1 MPKRMH
7 LAFDLSYIHMEGRW
21 RMPGAWPGRY
31 PDVAMFEEIARIA
44 EHGLLDML
52 FSGDGTGVPSTWA
65 KSRDA
70 AVRWGVSWPRQD
82 LSPMSVAMSR
92 VTKHLGFGITYST
105 TFTHP
110 YFLARHFNS
119 LDHVTGGRI
128 AFNVITST
136 RRSDYANY
144 GYDDLVAHDER
155 YDRMEE
161 FIDVCRALW
170 SSVEP
175 DAMLWDEDTGQ
186 VGDPGKVHD
195 VEHRGRFF
203 KVSGPLNTPPSPQ
216 TRPVLLQAGSSPRGV
231 RACAYVADM
240 AFGPDMPLSLQI
252 AQRKALDEA
261 VAALGR
267 DPEGMG
273 IIWQQPCVVAET
285 EHEAVTR
292 RELLLSAIP
301 VEGVGVYLSHNGG
314 YDFSTLPQRF
324 TLGELHREIIASQA
338 SPGGFMREMVTRFGA
353 DTESPAASSS
363 IMVAASRQ
371 ATRVPSPAHQRR
383 SPTISKRSSRPLAA
397 VGASCLAMSCRCLTI
412 SRRLSICSY
421 PSCSGAA
428 ASGVSTKARLCAKTC
443 STTDGDRNRSRT
455 DDAILSRDEIWL
467 VNCTR

>member
-31 PDVAMFEEIARIA
+31 PDAALFEEIARIA
-44 EHGLLDML
+44 ERGRLDML
-52 FSGDGTGVPSTWA
+52 FSGDGTGVPSTWE

-82 LSPMSVAMSR
+82 LAPMAVAMSR
-92 VTKHLGFGITYST
+92 VTKHLGFGVTYST

-110 YFLARHFNS
+110 YFLARLFNS

-144 GYDDLVAHDER
+144 GYDDLVGHDER

-170 SSVEP
+170 NSVEP
-175 DAMLWDEDTGQ
+175 DAMVWDYDTGQ
-186 VGDPGKVHD
+186 VGDPAKVHD

-203 KVSGPLNTPPSPQ
+203 KISGPLNTPPSPQ
-216 TRPVLLQAGSSPRGV
+216 SRPVLLQAGSSPRGI

-240 AFGPDMPLSLQI
+240 AFAPDMPLQLQI

-267 DPEGMG
+267 DPQSMG
-273 IIWQQPCVVAET
+273 IVWQQPCVVAET
-285 EHEAVTR
+285 AAEALAR

-301 VEGVGVYLSHNGG
+301 PDGVGVYLSHNSG
-314 YDFSTLPQRF
+314 YDFSTLPARF
-324 TLGELHREIIASQA
+324 KIGDLHREIIASQA
-338 SPGGFMREMVTRFGA
+338 SPGGYLRELAARFGA
-353 DTESPAASSS
+353 ETEITREEFFDYGRLFATSYTRTIAGTAAQ
-363 IMVAASRQ
+363 VADILEENFEATGSRGGFMLGHVVSMPGDL
-371 ATRVPSPAHQRR
+371 AAIADLLVPELQRR
-383 SPTISKRSSRPLAA
+383 GRF
-397 VGASCLAMSCRCLTI
+397 
-412 SRRLSICSY
+412 RREY
-421 PSCSGAA
+421 
-428 ASGVSTKARLCAKTC
+428 KA
-443 STTDGDRNRSRT
+443 TTLRENLF
-455 DDAILSRDEIWL
+455 DDD
-467 VNCTR
+467 